1 MANPPFNQKDWRAD
15 NELLDDPRWRG
26 YEYHKQEMPTMLGF

>member
-15 NELLDDPRWRG
+15 NELTKDPRWQG
-26 YEYHKQEMPTMLGF
+26 YDVPAHE

>member
-1 MANPPFNQKDWRAD
+1 MANPPFNQKAWRTD

-26 YEYHKQEMPTMLGF
+26 YKYLKQEMLTMLGF